1 MKLTEFLQGFAAEIE
16 GIRPDVAAWSAVVGA
31 PATEDGPLMEALEA
45 YVGQI
50 ERLSATASLLG
61 LAGLSDWCGLYA
73 AGLMG
78 VAGCEAAARP
88 SYLDYLGDWPQI
100 WQAYLAAPAE
110 LEPSMALVAHLARAP
125 SPPDEAAS
133 LALTEKLTA
142 PPALP
147 PELLAEAAEAAAEI
161 EVREADTSLEPADD
175 ADPDVYRAFVDEAPD
190 NAAAFTALMFK
201 AADGSAA
208 LPDIIAA
215 KRLAHSFKGS
225 ANIVGIRGIAVL
237 AHQAEDLLELIER
250 QPELIPPAIGAALAD
265 AAACLEQ
272 MVYALSGEEPPPGNA
287 FEILTR
293 VTHFANAARRGALE
307 EILASDVGSAPPA
320 TPGAQAGQI
329 SAGSGAD
336 PQARAS
342 PAAEPKEAT
351 LRVVARTV
359 TELLRMAGELTVRN
373 ARLDAQARRA
383 RERVAQLVEQNRV
396 LDQKV
401 RDLDKLVTVRGRTFR
416 ARADG
421 LGSKGFD
428 PLELEQYNELYGAT
442 LAVLE
447 AVSDTREFGAA
458 VAAGVSEFSEEVAR
472 QGHLAHDLR
481 TAVVGVRMLPL
492 ANLFPR
498 LARAVRQTLTATGKH
513 ADFKTDG
520 GEIMIDSDILG
531 ALADPL
537 LHILRN
543 AVDHGIETSEARRA
557 AGKPDTGHI
566 ELTVTRA
573 GNTVAVHIKDDG
585 RGLDLAAIRAKAV
598 EKGLVAADAA
608 LTDADLTRLIL
619 LPGFSTR
626 EQVSEV
632 SGRGVGMDV
641 VAASMQA
648 LKGSLDIKSEP
659 GRGCELVLH
668 FQASLVTQHAL
679 LVRAAGQLYALPSHL
694 VALALPRGVAELD
707 SGDAGDHLLYNGER
721 WPVHALHAVAGLRG
735 ADGNLE
741 SQAYVLCR
749 SAQDSFALA
758 VDHIEDSRE
767 LIVQRLPQV
776 LRFLRGVTG
785 AAILGDGS
793 VAPLIDPIELARR
806 PLQHIGVDESRAA
819 ELAAVARRQARR
831 VVVVDDSLSA
841 RKSVAQVL
849 RDAGYEVEDAV
860 DGLTAIAA
868 IERFRPHAV
877 FTDLEMPNM
886 NGLELTGYLRASQK
900 YSALPVAMVT
910 SRTMAK
916 HRDLARQ
923 AGVNVYLTKPYTD
936 NDLLGAA
943 HQLTSSGS
951 EDPNG
956 STEARATQG
965 RYGPASV
972 GLA

>member
-1 MKLTEFLQGFAAEIE
+1 MNLTEFLQGFAAEIDA
-16 GIRPDVAAWSAVVGA
+16 ILPDVAAWSAVIGA

-61 LAGLSDWCGLYA
+61 LGGLSDWCALYA

-78 VAGCEAAARP
+78 VVGCDPAARP
-88 SYLDYLGDWPQI
+88 SYLQYLDAWPEI
-100 WQAYLAAPAE
+100 WRAYLAAPAE
-110 LEPSMALVAHLARAP
+110 PAPSMALVVHLAGAP
-125 SPPDEAAS
+125 SPPEEAAS
-133 LALTEKLTA
+133 LALTEKLSA
-142 PPALP
+142 APALP
-147 PELLAEAAEAAAEI
+147 PELLADAADAAAEI
-161 EVREADTSLEPADD
+161 EVSEADTCLEPAAD
-175 ADPDVYRAFVDEAPD
+175 ADRDVYRAFVDEAPD

-201 AADGSAA
+201 AADRSATQA
-208 LPDIIAA
+208 DIAAA

-250 QPELIPPAIGAALAD
+250 QPERIPAAIGAALAD

-272 MVYALSGEEPPPGNA
+272 MVYALSGEEQPPVNA

-293 VTHFANAARRGALE
+293 VTHFANAARRGTLE
-307 EILASDVGSAPPA
+307 ESLGEAEVPPPA
-320 TPGAQAGQI
+320 APEAPAAQA
-329 SAGSGAD
+329 SAGSGAE
-336 PQARAS
+336 PAARAAA
-342 PAAEPKEAT
+342 AAEPKEAT
-351 LRVVARTV
+351 LRVLARTV

-373 ARLDAQARRA
+373 ARLDAQARHA
-383 RERVAQLVEQNRV
+383 RERVAQLLGQSRV

-401 RDLDKLVTVRGRTFR
+401 LDLDKLVTVRGRTFR

-421 LGSKGFD
+421 AGGKGFD

-447 AVSDTREFGAA
+447 AASDAREFGAA
-458 VAAGVSEFSEEVAR
+458 VAAGVSEFSEEVTR
-472 QGHLAHDLR
+472 QGHLARDLR

-492 ANLFPR
+492 SNLFPR
-498 LARAVRQTLTATGKH
+498 LVRAVRQTLTATGKH
-513 ADFKTDG
+513 ADFRTAG

-543 AVDHGIETSEARRA
+543 AVDHGIEAAETRRA
-557 AGKPDTGHI
+557 AGKPDMGLI
-566 ELTVTRA
+566 ELSVSRT
-573 GNTVAVHIKDDG
+573 GNTVAVHIRDDG
-585 RGLDLAAIRAKAV
+585 RGLDLGAIRAKAV
-598 EKGLVAADAA
+598 AKGLISEDAA
-608 LTDADLTRLIL
+608 LTDAELTRLIL

-641 VAASMQA
+641 VATSMQA
-648 LKGSLDIKSEP
+648 LKGSLDIRSEP
-659 GRGCELVLH
+659 GRGCQLVLH

-679 LVRAAGQLYALPSHL
+679 LVRAGTQLYALPSHL
-694 VALALPRGVAELD
+694 VALAVPRGVAELD
-707 SGDAGDHLLYNGER
+707 GSGGQEHLVYNGER
-721 WPVHALHAVAGLRG
+721 WPVHALHAIAGLRA
-735 ADGNLE
+735 ADVDLE
-741 SQAYVLCR
+741 SKAYVLCR
-749 SAQDSFALA
+749 AAQDAFALA
-758 VDHIEDSRE
+758 VDRIEDSRE
-767 LIVQRLPQV
+767 LIVQRLPQ
-776 LRFLRGVTG
+776 LLKFLRGVTG
-785 AAILGDGS
+785 AAILGDGA

-806 PLQHIGVDESRAA
+806 PLQHFGVDESRAA

-841 RKSVAQVL
+841 RKSVVQVL

-868 IERFRPHAV
+868 IERFRPHVV

-910 SRTMAK
+910 SRTMTK
-916 HRDLARQ
+916 HRELARH
-923 AGVNVYLTKPYTD
+923 AGIDVYLTKPYTD
-936 NDLLGAA
+936 DDLLKAA
-943 HQLTSSGS
+943 HQLTSS
-951 EDPNG
+951 DWLAD
-956 STEARATQG
+956 EATVVLKPVVSRQA
-965 RYGPASV
+965 
-972 GLA
+972 